1 MKHEPA
7 TADLLRSV
15 QWYIFV
21 RLLFLMALS
30 IPGILAQYLTE
41 GWNGSIQRDLLLT
54 AAGLGSNVIFYLLA
68 KLHSGKAYLQVVVRL
83 FVTIDIMLVTL
94 LIFIKGGIESRS
106 PVLYTLPILVSAAI
120 FGRRA
125 SYVTALGCTAA
136 YVGLIVADYFN
147 IIHSVGAFDPDLR
160 QNLSYAIQSICF
172 FPSIFFVIALAA
184 DFITS
189 LLTQKQQQ
197 ASEHLNNLITAQ
209 EIAKLGS
216 WEWDVKQDKITWSPE
231 LYKLFD
237 IHPRAIDLK
246 YDTYLQ
252 LIHPDDAKLLN
263 KKISSSFKNKQPFKA
278 DHRILMA
285 DGSLK
290 YIHSEGRPLVDDHG
304 TVVKMSGTAQDVTD
318 MHNLDI
324 AKRDF
329 ISLASHQLRTP
340 ASGVK
345 AFLSLLLEDHAG
357 ELNKKQRAFIA
368 KANDSNNRQLEIIDG
383 LLSLASIQSGKI
395 SLKKQP
401 IDLRSLLKQ
410 SLSHYQPVRKVKR
423 QRFILNKSKRP
434 VVINVDANHVQM
446 AIDNLISNAI
456 KYTPEKGTITI
467 TTRATKTSAYLEVAD
482 NGIGIAKQDLPSLF
496 QKFSRL
502 NNPASQTV
510 GGSGLGLY
518 LAKAIVEL
526 HGGSITVRS
535 QLGVGTQ
542 FRIKLPLFKPKQ

>member
-1 MKHEPA
+1 
-7 TADLLRSV
+7 L
-15 QWYIFV
+15 
-21 RLLFLMALS
+21 ALS

-41 GWNGSIQRDLLLT
+41 GWNSSVQRDLLLAT
-54 AAGLGSNVIFYLLA
+54 AGIGSNIILYSLA
-68 KLHSGKAYLQVVVRL
+68 KLHSSKTYLQILVRI
-83 FVTIDIMLVTL
+83 FITIDIMLITF

-125 SYVTALGCTAA
+125 SYVTSLGCALA
-136 YVGLIVADYFN
+136 YIGLIVADYFN
-147 IIHSVGAFDPDLR
+147 IIHSIGAFDPTLR
-160 QNLSYAIQSICF
+160 QNLAYVIQSVCF

-184 DFITS
+184 DFITD

-197 ASEHLNNLITAQ
+197 ASEHLNNLMTAQ

-216 WEWDVKQDKITWSPE
+216 WEWDIKQDKITWSPE
-231 LYKLFD
+231 LYKLFGV
-237 IHPRAIDLK
+237 HPHTINLK
-246 YDTYLQ
+246 YDTYLR
-252 LIHPDDAKLLN
+252 LIHPDDTKILN
-263 KKISSSFKNKQPFKA
+263 KKISQAFKNKQAFNA

-290 YIHSEGRPLVDDHG
+290 YVHSEGRPLTDEHG
-304 TVVKMSGTAQDVTD
+304 TVIKMSGTAQDVTD

-345 AFLSLLLEDHAG
+345 AFLSLLLENHAG

-368 KANDSNNRQLEIIDG
+368 KANESNDRQLEIIDG

-395 SLKKQP
+395 FLKKRP
-401 IDLRSLLKQ
+401 VDLRSLLRQ

-423 QRFILNKSKRP
+423 QRFILNKSRHP
-434 VVINVDANHVQM
+434 VIVNVDANHVQM

-456 KYTPEKGTITI
+456 KYTPEKGKITI
-467 TTRATKTSAYLEVAD
+467 TTRATKTSAYLEVVD

-502 NNPASQTV
+502 NNPASHTV

-518 LAKAIVEL
+518 LAKAIIEL
-526 HGGSITVRS
+526 HGGTITVRS
-535 QLGVGTQ
+535 EPGAGTQ
-542 FRIKLPLFKPKQ
+542 FRIKLPLSKPKQ